1 VGGKTITF
9 IKELKPIRSFSHVA
23 IAAFV
28 TALAR
33 VELHKWFR
41 RCKWDVFYCDT
52 DSFFT
57 RKRMPTGKG
66 LGELKLEDTIPAT
79 EGAVFLLPK
88 TYSYRNSQGKNKTVM
103 KGFPKELV
111 KFQYEDFLTALQG
124 DLMKLRVA
132 TPPKFAKFKTALRS
146 GSLVCETKKSFK
158 SIVSTY
164 DKRLI
169 YRHGADWRSKPL
181 LVKRGVVIN
190 GKQ

>member
-1 VGGKTITF
+1 
-9 IKELKPIRSFSHVA
+9 
-23 IAAFV
+23 
-28 TALAR
+28 
-33 VELHKWFR
+33 
-41 RCKWDVFYCDT
+41 
-52 DSFFT
+52 
-57 RKRMPTGKG
+57 MPTGKG

-146 GSLVCETKKSFK
+146 G
-158 SIVSTY
+158 TY